1 MLEQLTL
8 PIDYDK
14 FEVEKSEVSVA
25 LTVTDPFDWVPIN
38 KNDKTWDEFYQKM
51 LQV

>member
-25 LTVTDPFDWVPIN
+25 LTVTDPYDWIPAT
-38 KNDKTWDEFYQKM
+38 KNDSTWDETFHKM